1 MNDIETKRH
10 VARWITRLSAI
21 TRQGGGDLDAQ
32 TVRDLAE
39 MLADDFPAGA
49 FTTESLQAVAR
60 EHEWFPAYA
69 VIRAVVGQWWA
80 ENRPAVPAIEGPGG
94 LAAADRTWVAYWHKR
109 QAEDF
114 SGSSAAR
121 VLSLI
126 RSQSQAAY
134 DVITSGR
141 DDNVV
146 PMWATNRRAAATRAD
161 GPRVSA
167 GAAAG
172 RPW

>member
-21 TRQGGGDLDAQ
+21 TRQGSGDLDAQ
-32 TVRDLAE
+32 TLGDLAE

-49 FTTESLQAVAR
+49 FTTGSLQAAAR
-60 EHEWFPAYA
+60 GHEWFPAYA
-69 VIRAVVGQWWA
+69 VIRTVVGQWWA
-80 ENRPAVPAIEGPGG
+80 ENQPPRPAIEGPGG
-94 LAAADRTWVAYWHKR
+94 LTAKDQAWLAYWAKR
-109 QAEDF
+109 QAEGF
-114 SGSSAAR
+114 SGSSAER

-146 PMWATNRRAAATRAD
+146 PMWATNRRAACQRRH
-161 GPRVSA
+161 G
-167 GAAAG
+167 
-172 RPW
+172 